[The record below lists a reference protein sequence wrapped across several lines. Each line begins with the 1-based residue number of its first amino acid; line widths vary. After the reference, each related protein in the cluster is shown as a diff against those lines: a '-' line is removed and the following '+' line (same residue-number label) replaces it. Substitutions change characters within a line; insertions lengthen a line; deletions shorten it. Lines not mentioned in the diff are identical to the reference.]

1 MQIPGPKTAA
11 IGAIRFGTRS
21 GIFRLVD
28 TQFRREQVGLSPSA
42 MPGVSDECFP
52 DHCDDQLVA
61 GYVKTTSSAGL
72 RVYMPDYNKISR
84 PLMNQE

>member
-1 MQIPGPKTAA
+1 MQIPGPKTAT

-52 DHCDDQLVA
+52 DHCDDQFGGGLRQDDLFR
-61 GYVKTTSSAGL
+61 GFTGLYAGL
-72 RVYMPDYNKISR
+72 
-84 PLMNQE
+84 Q